1 MNLLS
6 EDVVLLLSIYLIVIS
21 YNNASL
27 ENGTNVT
34 HRATPPNHN
43 KLHHPQGK
51 CAWFLFGACGV
62 LFQFRMLLM

>member
-6 EDVVLLLSIYLIVIS
+6 EDASNGVLPPRIYFIVLS

-43 KLHHPQGK
+43 KLHHP
-51 CAWFLFGACGV
+51 
-62 LFQFRMLLM
+62 